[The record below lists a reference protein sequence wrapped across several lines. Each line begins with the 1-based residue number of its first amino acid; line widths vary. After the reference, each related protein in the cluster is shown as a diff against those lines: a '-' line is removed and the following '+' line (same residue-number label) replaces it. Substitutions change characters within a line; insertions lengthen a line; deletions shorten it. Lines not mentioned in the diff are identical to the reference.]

1 MVSYIFIARILSLY
15 YNNNTLNDG
24 VCLMAINANL
34 YKRSKLYDLLSKI
47 IKKKDD
53 ENFNMKEH
61 VDKAL
66 DIIDKST
73 EEEVNY
79 ADNKISCLHLAV
91 QTGSPDIVA
100 ALIAKG
106 ADVNAINERGVSP
119 LHLAIIKNQPEEVIK
134 ILLDNGA
141 DYNREEANFSAMML
155 AEIMNAPYMHLF
167 KK

>member
-1 MVSYIFIARILSLY
+1 
-15 YNNNTLNDG
+15 
-24 VCLMAINANL
+24 MAINANL

-47 IKKKDD
+47 LKKKDD
-53 ENFNMKEH
+53 ENFDMKENI
-61 VDKAL
+61 DKAL
-66 DIIDKST
+66 ELIDKST

-141 DYNREEANFSAMML
+141 DYNREEANFSAVML

>member
-1 MVSYIFIARILSLY
+1 MPI
-15 YNNNTLNDG
+15 NT
-24 VCLMAINANL
+24 NL

-53 ENFNMKEH
+53 ENFDLKDHINKLLE
-61 VDKAL
+61 L
-66 DIIDKST
+66 ISKST

-91 QTGSPDIVA
+91 QIDNADVVA

-106 ADVNAINERGVSP
+106 ANVNAINERGVSP
-119 LHLAIIKNQPEEVIK
+119 LHTAIIKNQPEEVIK
-134 ILLDNGA
+134 VLLDNGA
-141 DYNREEANFSAMML
+141 DYNIEEANFSALAL
-155 AEIMNAPYMHLF
+155 AEIMNVPYMHLF

>member
-1 MVSYIFIARILSLY
+1 MP
-15 YNNNTLNDG
+15 
-24 VCLMAINANL
+24 INANL

-53 ENFNMKEH
+53 ENF
-61 VDKAL
+61 DL
-66 DIIDKST
+66 DDHINKLLELISKST

-91 QTGSPDIVA
+91 QINNADVVE
-100 ALIAKG
+100 ALIDRG
-106 ADVNAINERGVSP
+106 ANVNAINERGVSP
-119 LHLAIIKNQPEEVIK
+119 LHTAIIKNQPEEVIK

-141 DYNREEANFSAMML
+141 DYNIEEANFSAVAL
-155 AEIMNAPYMHLF
+155 AEIMNVPYLHLF

>member
-1 MVSYIFIARILSLY
+1 MPI
-15 YNNNTLNDG
+15 NT
-24 VCLMAINANL
+24 NL

-53 ENFNMKEH
+53 ENFDLKDHINKLLE
-61 VDKAL
+61 L
-66 DIIDKST
+66 ISKST

-91 QTGSPDIVA
+91 QIDNAEVVA

-106 ADVNAINERGVSP
+106 ANVNAINERGVSP
-119 LHLAIIKNQPEEVIK
+119 LHTAIIKNQPEEVIK
-134 ILLDNGA
+134 VLLDNGA
-141 DYNREEANFSAMML
+141 DYNIEEANFSALAL
-155 AEIMNAPYMHLF
+155 AEIMNVPYMHLF